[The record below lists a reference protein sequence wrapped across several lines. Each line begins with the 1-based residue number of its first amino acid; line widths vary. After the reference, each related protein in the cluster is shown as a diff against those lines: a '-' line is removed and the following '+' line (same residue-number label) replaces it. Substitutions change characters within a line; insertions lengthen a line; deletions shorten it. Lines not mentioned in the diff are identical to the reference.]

1 MSTDMNIINDNNKDN
16 NNQNNISNKEI
27 IKKENINIYKLFSL
41 LNNTDN
47 NNNSI
52 KNNKINKN
60 DNMKNNN
67 EKLSKLSEDK
77 NFINEITDIEYRE
90 LINKKD
96 EYLETNTRLEKNIK
110 DFLKT
115 ENSKISKISESLKQ
129 KGKQLNIIKEKNE
142 LIQNEIN
149 NLENIYQLSLE
160 KEKIREEIEQKMII
174 KKCQT
179 SNEIKIDDNLEK
191 IKNKANNKSLDEIN
205 KKNIPDSRE
214 EQLRLI
220 KKKYME
226 EDDKGNNNEES
237 NNKELLDNENI
248 QYNNN
253 ELENLEENKNND
265 EDIGDIDYSALKLEQ
280 VPFKV

>member
-1 MSTDMNIINDNNKDN
+1 MIILLKIINENDDIKVKEYNFWLNLIKEEINNKSQEEILDILKSDQSNFIHELKKNKKKTLKKKKRLQDMSTDMNIINDNNKDN

-96 EYLETNTRLEKNIK
+96 GYLETNTRLEKNIK

-191 IKNKANNKSLDEIN
+191 IKMI
-205 KKNIPDSRE
+205 
-214 EQLRLI
+214 
-220 KKKYME
+220 
-226 EDDKGNNNEES
+226 
-237 NNKELLDNENI
+237 
-248 QYNNN
+248 
-253 ELENLEENKNND
+253 
-265 EDIGDIDYSALKLEQ
+265 
-280 VPFKV
+280 